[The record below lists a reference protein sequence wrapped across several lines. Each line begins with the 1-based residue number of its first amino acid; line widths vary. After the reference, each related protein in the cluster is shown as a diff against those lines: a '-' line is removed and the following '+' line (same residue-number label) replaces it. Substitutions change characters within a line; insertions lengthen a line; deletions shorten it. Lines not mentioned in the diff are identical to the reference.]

1 MVRVSVKDR
10 GFEPRWEQIKDN
22 KIGICCFFAKNAAL
36 KIKK

>member
-10 GFEPRWEQIKDN
+10 GFEPGSAQIKDN
-22 KIGICCFFAKNAAL
+22 KIGICCFFAKNVSL